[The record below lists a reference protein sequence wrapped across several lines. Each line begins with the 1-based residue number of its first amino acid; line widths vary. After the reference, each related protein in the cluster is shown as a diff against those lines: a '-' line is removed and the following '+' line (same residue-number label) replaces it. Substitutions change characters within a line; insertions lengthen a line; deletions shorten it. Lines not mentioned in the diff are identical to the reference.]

1 MDIRSAPS
9 NHATAVPA
17 AQPSAPSIKS
27 TLNKL
32 FRAQCSAP
40 VPPLSSSSTERIAPT
55 RVPANYSAVVDISKT
70 ANHLKGNAGTEE
82 KNSFSWLKNKLS
94 TVSLNQQK
102 KQAIQNFIAQAS
114 HQYNVDEDVAK
125 LAVAASG
132 VYRQPRFEET
142 QQQRVHACLQNT
154 EALTAMI
161 DLAARKPLTYKM
173 VMGLDSS
180 DCSFDPVARISDH
193 DILTEA
199 EQCQVVRSAFASAD
213 KVCVVTSYG
222 IKPLGAPKSDAL
234 SPTIAS
240 VLQGFASKQHDKDFT
255 GVFFYQKSDA
265 IQNYYTED
273 KRTNISIK
281 ENDWAKVVTLFNA
294 AVERGELEGPK
305 LENIQANL
313 FFLAGEPKGFAGSHH
328 DKFIVNDNGLCV
340 TMGASLGNIAKP
352 NWMDSGCVTLSN
364 SLASEQLT
372 NFLDNQS
379 ETAIKGSLFNKR
391 ENHCAKLDNLEGRV
405 VQRAAIESRDIYSAL
420 MPIVVENAGKKLNA
434 INTTNGTAQEQ
445 FFKDIFNAQGFD
457 LGHSKKKSIA
467 WIKNKGSNDTS
478 GGFERPIGKALKT
491 MLTNVA
497 PGEKVCIRNGSSRR
511 FDEGVCKLLA
521 NAAQKGAKLQIL
533 TSLADG
539 FNQINYLRE
548 QILKN
553 LKGSEADK
561 QSALANIDVRIFNR
575 ESHLVDIGEQRGWPS
590 RFEDKGFKDH
600 GKLFGVLKA
609 DGNAEVMTGTYNLD
623 SQSVRRS
630 FENMQVIDDKDG
642 SFLHAGFSQY
652 FASDNP
658 PINFGTQ
665 SPEKIRQ
672 TIEGMWKK

>member
-1 MDIRSAPS
+1 MR
-9 NHATAVPA
+9 
-17 AQPSAPSIKS
+17 
-27 TLNKL
+27 
-32 FRAQCSAP
+32 
-40 VPPLSSSSTERIAPT
+40 
-55 RVPANYSAVVDISKT
+55 
-70 ANHLKGNAGTEE
+70 GNQ
-82 KNSFSWLKNKLS
+82 LR
-94 TVSLNQQK
+94 NQ
-102 KQAIQNFIAQAS
+102 
-114 HQYNVDEDVAK
+114 
-125 LAVAASG
+125 
-132 VYRQPRFEET
+132 
-142 QQQRVHACLQNT
+142 
-154 EALTAMI
+154 
-161 DLAARKPLTYKM
+161 AAR
-173 VMGLDSS
+173 SS
-180 DCSFDPVARISDH
+180 
-193 DILTEA
+193 
-199 EQCQVVRSAFASAD
+199 
-213 KVCVVTSYG
+213 
-222 IKPLGAPKSDAL
+222 KSDAL

-457 LGHSKKKSIA
+457 LGHSKKKVSP
-467 WIKNKGSNDTS
+467 G
-478 GGFERPIGKALKT
+478 LKT
-491 MLTNVA
+491 KVRMTPAAGLNV
-497 PGEKVCIRNGSSRR
+497 
-511 FDEGVCKLLA
+511 LLA
-521 NAAQKGAKLQIL
+521 KHSK
-533 TSLADG
+533 
-539 FNQINYLRE
+539 RC
-548 QILKN
+548 
-553 LKGSEADK
+553 
-561 QSALANIDVRIFNR
+561 
-575 ESHLVDIGEQRGWPS
+575 
-590 RFEDKGFKDH
+590 
-600 GKLFGVLKA
+600 
-609 DGNAEVMTGTYNLD
+609 
-623 SQSVRRS
+623 
-630 FENMQVIDDKDG
+630 
-642 SFLHAGFSQY
+642 
-652 FASDNP
+652 
-658 PINFGTQ
+658 
-665 SPEKIRQ
+665 
-672 TIEGMWKK
+672 